1 MGFGPLELMILLFI
15 VFLFLGPKR
24 IAGLL
29 KASGRG
35 LYDFTES
42 LGRDKKDKEDK
53 ELPKKDSEEKKRIER
68 K

>member
-1 MGFGPLELMILLFI
+1 MGFGPLELLI
-15 VFLFLGPKR
+15 VVFLIFLFLGPKR

-35 LYDFTES
+35 LYDFTDS
-42 LGRDKKDKEDK
+42 LGRDKKDKE
-53 ELPKKDSEEKKRIER
+53 LPEEKKDLER

>member
-1 MGFGPLELMILLFI
+1 MGFGPLELVIVLFL

-29 KASGRG
+29 KSSGRG

-42 LGRDKKDKEDK
+42 LGRNKKDKENK
-53 ELPKKDSEEKKRIER
+53 ELPKESPEEKKRIER

>member
-1 MGFGPLELMILLFI
+1 MGLGPLELVIVLFLI
-15 VFLFLGPKR
+15 FLILGPKR

-29 KASGRG
+29 KASGRA

-42 LGRDKKDKEDK
+42 LGRDKKDR
-53 ELPKKDSEEKKRIER
+53 ELPEENKDVER

>member
-1 MGFGPLELMILLFI
+1 MGFGPLELII
-15 VFLFLGPKR
+15 VVFLIFLLLGPKR

-35 LYDFTES
+35 LYDFTDS
-42 LGRDKKDKEDK
+42 LGRDKKDKE
-53 ELPKKDSEEKKRIER
+53 LPEEKKDVEQ

>member
-1 MGFGPLELMILLFI
+1 MGFGVLELMIILFL

-29 KASGRG
+29 KAAGRG
-35 LYDFTES
+35 LYDFTDQ
-42 LGRDKKDKEDK
+42 LGRDKKDKE
-53 ELPKKDSEEKKRIER
+53 LPEEKKDIER

>member
-1 MGFGPLELMILLFI
+1 MGFGPLELLI
-15 VFLFLGPKR
+15 VVFLIFLFLGPKR

-35 LYDFTES
+35 LYDFTDS
-42 LGRDKKDKEDK
+42 LGRDKKDKE
-53 ELPKKDSEEKKRIER
+53 LPEEKKEDIER

>member
-1 MGFGPLELMILLFI
+1 MGFGPLELLIV
-15 VFLFLGPKR
+15 VFLVFLLLGPKR

-35 LYDFTES
+35 LYDFTDS
-42 LGRDKKDKEDK
+42 LGRDKKDKE
-53 ELPKKDSEEKKRIER
+53 LPEEKKDIER

>member
-1 MGFGPLELMILLFI
+1 MGFSPLELVIVLFL
-15 VFLFLGPKR
+15 VFLLLGPKR

-29 KASGRG
+29 KSSGRG

-42 LGRDKKDKEDK
+42 LGRDKEGKGDK
-53 ELPKKDSEEKKRIER
+53 ELPKETPEDEKRIER

>member
-1 MGFGPLELMILLFI
+1 MGFGPLELLIV
-15 VFLFLGPKR
+15 VFLVFLLLGPKR

-42 LGRDKKDKEDK
+42 LGRDKKDKE
-53 ELPKKDSEEKKRIER
+53 LPEEKKDVER

>member
-1 MGFGPLELMILLFI
+1 MGFGPLELII
-15 VFLFLGPKR
+15 VVFLVFLLLGPKR

-35 LYDFTES
+35 LYDFTDS
-42 LGRDKKDKEDK
+42 LGRDKKDKE
-53 ELPKKDSEEKKRIER
+53 LPEEKKDVER

>member
-1 MGFGPLELMILLFI
+1 MGFGPLELMIVLFL
-15 VFLFLGPKR
+15 VFLLLGPKR

-42 LGRDKKDKEDK
+42 LGRGKKDMKEK
-53 ELPKKDSEEKKRIER
+53 EIPEEDAEEKKRIER

>member
-1 MGFGPLELMILLFI
+1 MGFGPLELMIVLFL

-29 KASGRG
+29 KSSGRG

-42 LGRDKKDKEDK
+42 LGRSKKGEGDK
-53 ELPKKDSEEKKRIER
+53 ELPKEDSEEKKRIER

>member
-1 MGFGPLELMILLFI
+1 MGFGPLELVIVLFL
-15 VFLFLGPKR
+15 VFLLLGPKR

-42 LGRDKKDKEDK
+42 LGRDNKDK
-53 ELPKKDSEEKKRIER
+53 ELPEEKKAEKKNIER